1 MSGGCGSGPGVDLG
15 GAESDVRRESSLSL
29 CAGTGAGVG
38 GAGTGRNGIG
48 VEERTGVGEG
58 GSIRFWE
65 CLVLSVA
72 RGGKSWESCVP
83 FCGRV
88 ETGGLTPSLPGA
100 GSAATTAAVVLVPLC
115 MCTSLLYSAAVS
127 LDCDS
132 NIMGR
137 LE

>member
-1 MSGGCGSGPGVDLG
+1 MSEGCGGVDLG

-29 CAGTGAGVG
+29 CAGTGAGAG
-38 GAGTGRNGIG
+38 GAGIGRNGIG

-72 RGGKSWESCVP
+72 RGGKSCVP

-100 GSAATTAAVVLVPLC
+100 GTAATAAV
-115 MCTSLLYSAAVS
+115 CTSLFVS

>member
-1 MSGGCGSGPGVDLG
+1 LG
-15 GAESDVRRESSLSL
+15 GAKSDVRLGSSLGL
-29 CAGTGAGVG
+29 CVGTGVGAG

-72 RGGKSWESCVP
+72 RGGKSCAP

-88 ETGGLTPSLPGA
+88 ETGGLIPALPGA
-100 GSAATTAAVVLVPLC
+100 GTAAAIAAAVALVPLC

>member
-1 MSGGCGSGPGVDLG
+1 MSEACGSGPGCVGLG
-15 GAESDVRRESSLSL
+15 GAGSEVRLDFGL
-29 CAGTGAGVG
+29 CAGAGVG
-38 GAGTGRNGIG
+38 AGAGTGRSGIG

-58 GSIRFWE
+58 GSIHFWE
-65 CLVLSVA
+65 CVVLSVA
-72 RGGKSWESCVP
+72 RGGKSCVP

-88 ETGGLTPSLPGA
+88 HVETGGLKPSLPGA
-100 GSAATTAAVVLVPLC
+100 GTVAAAAVVVLVPLC
-115 MCTSLLYSAAVS
+115 MCTSFLYSAAVS

>member
-1 MSGGCGSGPGVDLG
+1 MSDGYGSGPGVDLG
-15 GAESDVRRESSLSL
+15 GAESDVRRESNLGL
-29 CAGTGAGVG
+29 YAGPGAGAG
-38 GAGTGRNGIG
+38 GAGTERSGIG

-65 CLVLSVA
+65 RLVLSVA
-72 RGGKSWESCVP
+72 RGGKSCVP
-83 FCGRV
+83 FCRRV
-88 ETGGLTPSLPGA
+88 ETGGLIPSLPGA
-100 GSAATTAAVVLVPLC
+100 GTSAAAALVLVPLC
-115 MCTSLLYSAAVS
+115 MCTSFLYSAAVS